1 MVAENKQAHRRRE
14 KLVAYNPEAQAIR
27 RVSAMRIRRMPQP
40 GDIWRTTPLRDDP
53 CRAFHTRSTLFQ
65 VRRNEAARLRLRSST
80 IGEEGTTVMLAKALR
95 TFRTTWPLAALGL
108 AVVING
114 VWIAALGY
122 AIFKFF

>member
-65 VRRNEAARLRLRSST
+65 GRRNEAARLRLRSST
-80 IGEEGTTVMLAKALR
+80 IGEEGRPSCLLR
-95 TFRTTWPLAALGL
+95 HFGRFERLGRWPHSGSQ
-108 AVVING
+108 
-114 VWIAALGY
+114 WS
-122 AIFKFF
+122 

>member
-1 MVAENKQAHRRRE
+1 M
-14 KLVAYNPEAQAIR
+14 
-27 RVSAMRIRRMPQP
+27 
-40 GDIWRTTPLRDDP
+40 
-53 CRAFHTRSTLFQ
+53 F
-65 VRRNEAARLRLRSST
+65 
-80 IGEEGTTVMLAKALR
+80 AKALL